1 LTDSIEDSGVP
12 EAPGLAETAE
22 LIASG
27 EIGAVEVVTACLNRI
42 ESRNPELACFRDVE
56 AAAALQAAASADILR
71 AGGGRL
77 GPLHGIPLAHKD
89 IFFRAGKTV
98 TAGSPILKEFRPD
111 YSSTLINRLDRAGA
125 ITVGTLQSAEFAM
138 SPTGYNAHIKP
149 VRNPWNPQF
158 APGGSSMGSGAAV
171 AAGMVQG
178 SLGTDTG
185 GSVRHPAAVCG
196 VTGLKPSQHR
206 VSCHGMFPLAQSLD
220 CPGVLAR
227 SARDVARILG
237 VIAGH
242 DPEDPASSMREVPDY
257 EALLD
262 GDLRGLRIGVPR
274 DFYFDDVDPA
284 IEKCLESSLEV
295 LKARG
300 AECVAVDVIDIEEVN
315 RLARTVIC
323 YEAAAVHAQWL
334 TDRPADYS
342 DQVRSRIEPGLE
354 IPDSQY
360 FDALR
365 MRGSITR
372 AFCDTSM
379 ADVGFLYTPCVPV
392 STPTIETEASAS
404 PREALQAIDRF
415 TRCTRGINY
424 LGLPALSVPC
434 GFVEHGLPV
443 GFQIVG
449 RPFEEGILLKAADAF
464 QRDTDWHHLMPE

>member
-1 LTDSIEDSGVP
+1 LIDSIEDSGVP
-12 EAPGLAETAE
+12 EAPGLVETAE
-22 LIASG
+22 LIVSG
-27 EIGAVEVVTACLNRI
+27 EISAVDVVTACLNRI
-42 ESRNPELACFRDVE
+42 ESRNPELACFREVE
-56 AAAALQAAASADILR
+56 AAAALQAAASADMLR

-98 TAGSPILKEFRPD
+98 TAGSPILKEFRPHCN
-111 YSSTLINRLDRAGA
+111 STIINRLDQAGA

-138 SPTGYNAHIKP
+138 SPTGYNAHIRP
-149 VRNPWNPQF
+149 VRNPWNPRF
-158 APGGSSMGSGAAV
+158 VPGGSSMGSGAAV
-171 AAGMVQG
+171 AARMVQG

-206 VSCHGMFPLAQSLD
+206 VSRHGIFPLAQSLD
-220 CPGVLAR
+220 CAGILAR

-242 DPEDPASSMREVPDY
+242 DPEDQVSSMREVPDY

-262 GDLRGLRIGVPR
+262 GELRGLRIGIPR
-274 DFYFDDVDPA
+274 DFYFDDIDPA
-284 IEKCLESSLEV
+284 IEQCLESSLEV
-295 LKARG
+295 LRGRG
-300 AECVAVDVIDIEEVN
+300 AECVEVDVIDIGEVN
-315 RLARTVIC
+315 RLARTVIG

-334 TDRPADYS
+334 TERPEDYS
-342 DQVRSRIEPGLE
+342 EQVRSRIEPGLE
-354 IPDSQY
+354 VPDSQY

-365 MRGSITR
+365 RRGSITR

-379 ADVGFLYTPCVPV
+379 AGVDLLYIPCVPV
-392 STPTIETEASAS
+392 PTPSIEAEASAS
-404 PREALQAIDRF
+404 PQEALQAIDQF

-434 GFVEHGLPV
+434 GFIEHGLPA
-443 GFQIVG
+443 GFQFVG
-449 RPFEEGILLKAADAF
+449 RPFEEGVLLKAADAF
-464 QRDTDWHHLMPE
+464 QRETDWHRLTPE